1 MKNMKMNDERKQI
14 DEQVDKLTEDQ
25 IDAEQPGAIEEDISL
40 YPLRDPSED
49 PRWAVRVVWT
59 WVIIGLFLLAFIVTL
74 FILGFWFD

>member
-1 MKNMKMNDERKQI
+1 MNDESKPK
-14 DEQVDKLTEDQ
+14 EQQADKIKEDTSNT
-25 IDAEQPGAIEEDISL
+25 EQPVAPQEGINL